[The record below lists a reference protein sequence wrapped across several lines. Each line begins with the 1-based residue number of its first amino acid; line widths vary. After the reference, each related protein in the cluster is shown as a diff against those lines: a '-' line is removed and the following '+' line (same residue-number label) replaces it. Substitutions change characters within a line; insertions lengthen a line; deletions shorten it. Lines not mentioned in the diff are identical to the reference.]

1 MRSTMKGTAVI
12 ETMIDK
18 ALDNINRK
26 ELALSNAIQ
35 SGMDDTTIDRL
46 TDELDKADNELI
58 KLDTMVI
65 KKRRY

>member
-1 MRSTMKGTAVI
+1 MKGTAVI

-18 ALDNINRK
+18 VMDNINRK

-35 SGMDDTTIDRL
+35 SGMDETTINRL
-46 TDELDKADNELI
+46 SDELDKVDNELT
-58 KLDTMVI
+58 KLDTMVM